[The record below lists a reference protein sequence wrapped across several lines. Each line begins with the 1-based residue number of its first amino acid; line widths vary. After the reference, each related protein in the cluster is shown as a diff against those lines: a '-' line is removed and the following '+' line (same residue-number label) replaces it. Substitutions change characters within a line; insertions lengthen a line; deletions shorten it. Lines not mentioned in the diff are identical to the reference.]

1 MIVRHAIFPPLD
13 NNCYLICDEATNC
26 SALIDCSFWNGDMEA
41 LIGDTDLQYI
51 LLTHGHFD
59 HIGGVAEVKKRYG
72 AKVVVSAKDADML
85 TSPVRSLAAFTGGS
99 QTNTEPDLLVGEGD
113 TLNVGNISVR
123 VFSTPG
129 HTKGSVC
136 YVAEDCLFTGDTLFC
151 ESCGRTDFPGGSQ
164 REMLRSL
171 KRLAMLPGDYK
182 VYPGHDELSTLSH
195 EIQFNPMMQYGLK
208 EY

>member
-1 MIVRHAIFPPLD
+1 MIVKHALFPPLD
-13 NNCYLICDEATNC
+13 NNCYLIWDEATNT
-26 SALIDCSFWNGDMEA
+26 SALVDCSIWNDDMKS

-59 HIGGVAEVKKRYG
+59 HIGGVCEVQRRYG
-72 AKVVVSAKDADML
+72 AKAVIAEQDADML
-85 TSPVRSLAAFTGGS
+85 CSPLRSLASFSGGR
-99 QTNTEPDLLVGEGD
+99 QECTKADITVKDGD
-113 TLNVGNISVR
+113 VVR
-123 VFSTPG
+123 VGSITVNVMSTPG

-136 YVAEDCLFTGDTLFC
+136 YLAKDCLFTGDTLFC

-164 REMLRSL
+164 KEMLQSL
-171 KRLAMLPGDYK
+171 KRLALLDGDYK

-195 EIQFNPMMQYGLK
+195 EIQFNRIMQYGLK